1 MARNTRA
8 SNGMKKIEPSVM
20 TMQFTFNLT
29 GDATIDNYTL
39 DLSQCASILNRR
51 FYRQGLN
58 WAVVGF
64 KFLGTDE
71 STLSIQK
78 LPSTWVMSNAWEKGF
93 RSWQKMNNEALQ
105 EAESVKPKFLDF
117 KIYADATHHSAGF
130 AANLLP
136 GNYTPTFT
144 QAVAGEWSSSKLLIP
159 LTGASVTDP
168 GQVTEREIIATG
180 ANYPGVSPVSGL
192 NSVSLIEGYANSRA
206 LPNIVDP
213 NVPADAADADGGTAE
228 NWMSA
233 LFNEG
238 TQQTDE
244 VLGVLID
251 ENNIAPYPFENDGV
265 NVDTMYPGGANQV
278 AGLETHDIEFIT
290 PTTIGGTT
298 HMKGG
303 MFPCGLVRVQAQ
315 KSTAGGGVLQ
325 LQVDMVPGD
334 HRGYLAS
341 PMTEM

>member
-20 TMQFTFNLT
+20 TMQFTFSLT
-29 GDATIDNYTL
+29 GGTAIDNYTI

-58 WAVVGF
+58 WAVAGF

-71 STLSIQK
+71 STISIQK

-93 RSWQKMNNEALQ
+93 RTWQKMNSEALS
-105 EAESVKPKFLDF
+105 ESESIKPKFLDF
-117 KIYADATHHSAGF
+117 KVYADVTHHEDGF
-130 AANLLP
+130 DGNLLP
-136 GNYTPTFT
+136 GNYAPTFT
-144 QAVAGEWSSSKLLIP
+144 AAAAGEWVFSKYVVP
-159 LTGASVTDP
+159 SGGTTNVAS
-168 GQVTEREIIATG
+168 REIIATG
-180 ANYPGVSPVSGL
+180 ANYPGNSPVTGL
-192 NSVSLIEGYANSRA
+192 NAVSLIEGYAASRA
-206 LPNIVDP
+206 LPAVLDP
-213 NVPADAADADGGTAE
+213 NVPDDAASTDGGTPQ
-228 NWMSA
+228 NWMQA

-238 TQQTDE
+238 TEQSDE
-244 VLGVLID
+244 VIGDMIT
-251 ENNIAPYPFENDGV
+251 ENNIAPYPFENDGTA
-265 NVDTMYPGGANQV
+265 VDTMYPGGANQL

-298 HMKGG
+298 YMKGG
-303 MFPCGLVRVQAQ
+303 SFPCGLVRVQAQ

-325 LQVDMVPGD
+325 LQIDLVPGH
-334 HRGYLAS
+334 HRGYLCE

>member
-29 GDATIDNYTL
+29 GDGTIDNYTL

-58 WAVVGF
+58 WAVGRF
-64 KFLGTDE
+64 KFLGTDS

-78 LPSTWVMSNAWEKGF
+78 LPSTWVMSNAWEKAF
-93 RSWQKMNNEALQ
+93 RAWQKMNREAL
-105 EAESVKPKFLDF
+105 EETESVKPKFLDF
-117 KIYADATHHSAGF
+117 KIYADDAHHQAGF
-130 AANLLP
+130 LGNLLP
-136 GNYTPTFT
+136 GNYSPTFT
-144 QAVAGEWSSSKLLIP
+144 QAAPGEWESSKFVYPSSSTNVI
-159 LTGASVTDP
+159 SV
-168 GQVTEREIIATG
+168 EAIATG
-180 ANYPGVSPVSGL
+180 SSYPGVSPVTGF
-192 NSVSLIEGYANSRA
+192 NAVSLIEGYAASRA
-206 LPNIVDP
+206 LPEIVDP
-213 NVPADAADADGGTAE
+213 NTPGDADDVGPTATPE
-228 NWMSA
+228 NWLGS
-233 LFNEG
+233 LFTEG
-238 TQQTDE
+238 TNQDNVVLNDMQT
-244 VLGVLID
+244 

-265 NVDTMYPGGANQV
+265 NIDTMYPGGANQI

-290 PTTIGGTT
+290 STTIGGTT
-298 HMKGG
+298 FMKGG

-325 LQVDMVPGD
+325 LQVDLVPGD
-334 HRGYLAS
+334 HRGYLCE

>member
-58 WAVVGF
+58 WAVAGF

-117 KIYADATHHSAGF
+117 KIYADSTHHNSGF
-130 AANLLP
+130 AGNLLP
-136 GNYTPTFT
+136 GNYSPTFT
-144 QAVAGEWSSSKLLIP
+144 QALAGEWESSKYRIP
-159 LTGASVTDP
+159 VGVAAPGDTTD
-168 GQVTEREIIATG
+168 REVIATG
-180 ANYPGVSPVSGL
+180 ANFPGISAATGL
-192 NSVSLIEGYANSRA
+192 NAVSLIEGYAASRG
-206 LPNIVDP
+206 LPNVLDP
-213 NVPADAADADGGTAE
+213 NVPADADDATGTTPE

-233 LFNEG
+233 LFSEG
-238 TQQTDE
+238 TEQTQ
-244 VLGVLID
+244 GVLD
-251 ENNIAPYPFENDGV
+251 DLTTENNIAPYPFENDGV

-303 MFPCGLVRVQAQ
+303 MFPCGLVRIQAQ

-325 LQVDMVPGD
+325 LQVDLVPGD

>member
-8 SNGMKKIEPSVM
+8 SNGMKKIQPSVM
-20 TMQFTFNLT
+20 TMQFTFDLT
-29 GDATIDNYTL
+29 GNATIDNYTL

-58 WAVVGF
+58 WAVAGF

-71 STLSIQK
+71 GTLAIQK

-117 KIYADATHHSAGF
+117 KVYADEHHHSAGF
-130 AANLLP
+130 GANLLP
-136 GNYTPTFT
+136 GNYAPTFV
-144 QAVAGEWSSSKLLIP
+144 QVLPGEWEPSKYRIP
-159 LTGASVTDP
+159 DSTSATGNT
-168 GQVTEREIIATG
+168 QNREIIATG
-180 ANYPGVSPVSGL
+180 ASYPGPGASGF
-192 NSVSLIEGYANSRA
+192 NAVSLIEGYAASRG
-206 LPNIVDP
+206 LPNVLDP
-213 NVPADAADADGGTAE
+213 NTPDDADDSSGAAPE

-238 TQQTDE
+238 IQQTEDVIE
-244 VLGVLID
+244 DMIS

-265 NVDTMYPGGANQV
+265 NVDTMYPGGANQIP
-278 AGLETHDIEFIT
+278 GLETHDIEFIT

-315 KSTAGGGVLQ
+315 KSTEGGGVLQ
-325 LQVDMVPGD
+325 LQVDLVPGD